1 MQEEDLAITIDCGVS
16 EKKNV
21 PAHRHSDLE
30 MHMVIRG
37 SGQFGLD
44 GRTYPVGAG
53 EFIAI
58 DSDVLHQIWCSPDF
72 ETVCVHVKRQFLETY
87 VPELEHLRL
96 VCDAGAAG
104 THAQMYQAI
113 CRKLEELPQLIR
125 QKPFGYALYARAAV
139 MEVLFLLVNGFSVR
153 RLDDESGP
161 KDSHERTAC
170 ILDYVEKHYRE
181 ALTLEMISEQL
192 GLSRE
197 YFSRLFK
204 KTMGMNF
211 SRHLQLVRL
220 AHIYD
225 DLEHTNDSIMDIAGR
240 HGFGNY
246 KLFTKLFREIYGC
259 MPRDVRK
266 SQQAV
271 NAADGH

>member
-1 MQEEDLAITIDCGVS
+1 
-16 EKKNV
+16 
-21 PAHRHSDLE
+21 
-30 MHMVIRG
+30 
-37 SGQFGLD
+37 
-44 GRTYPVGAG
+44 
-53 EFIAI
+53 
-58 DSDVLHQIWCSPDF
+58 
-72 ETVCVHVKRQFLETY
+72 
-87 VPELEHLRL
+87 
-96 VCDAGAAG
+96 
-104 THAQMYQAI
+104 
-113 CRKLEELPQLIR
+113 
-125 QKPFGYALYARAAV
+125 
-139 MEVLFLLVNGFSVR
+139 MEVFFLLVNGFSVR

-161 KDSHERTAC
+161 KDSHERMAC
-170 ILDYVEKHYRE
+170 ILDYVEKHYQE
-181 ALTLEMISEQL
+181 ALTLEMISEQF